1 MSIIAGFWRLI
12 GAVDEDIDD
21 NIVEYPT
28 NTRAAAERPEEQTTQ
43 RIIDL
48 PAAKSE
54 GTICIFKPQMDAAGQ
69 PAYSMKN
76 YANNLLHRQT
86 VIIDV
91 NELAADDLDEAT
103 RIVDYLSGVAEAVEG
118 SVFEV
123 SKNIF
128 MFLPNSISLAGDQ
141 LKQVEV
147 Y

>member
-1 MSIIAGFWRLI
+1 
-12 GAVDEDIDD
+12 
-21 NIVEYPT
+21 
-28 NTRAAAERPEEQTTQ
+28 
-43 RIIDL
+43 
-48 PAAKSE
+48 
-54 GTICIFKPQMDAAGQ
+54 
-69 PAYSMKN
+69 
-76 YANNLLHRQT
+76 